1 MGVYSGN
8 RTLLGESM
16 GVDNIGHVLDF
27 VIECERNE
35 LKLFDA
41 VIGCDMIQAYTEAG
55 LTTLSE
61 ADNDDAQEQS
71 KKSLGQKI
79 KELFKKA
86 IATVQRFVRTFIAKV
101 SNFFSNDAKLIKEY
115 KSNFGANAVG
125 YELPFD
131 WKPINYNKVQEA
143 VGVFGSGVLSKEFE
157 KRCNFIGSSREN
169 LDSDKLTKIIEDYK
183 KENKELDPYKTI
195 EETFWEKEE
204 KSNYVLTN
212 RDVAGIGAIMAG
224 STSLINSVKRAGNF
238 EIKELKSAQNS
249 IKIVK
254 STVDNDSGLAILN
267 AQYKLANIFI
277 KQSQKILNAIIG
289 GLTRILAQCRRAY
302 VSAGKNAT
310 EKKATTEATVLYDNL
325 LAEASDIY
333 VMQALDMTV

>member
-16 GVDNIGHVLDF
+16 EVDNTGHVLDF

-125 YELPFD
+125 YKLPFD
-131 WKPINYNKVQEA
+131 WKPINYNEVQEA
-143 VGVFGSGVLSKEFE
+143 VGVFGSGVLSKKFE
-157 KRCNFIGSSREN
+157 IRCNFIGSSREN

-183 KENKELDPYKTI
+183 KEIKELDPYKKI

-204 KSNYVLTN
+204 KSNHVLTN
-212 RDVAGIGAIMAG
+212 KDVAGIGAIMAG

-249 IKIVK
+249 IKISK

-277 KQSQKILNAIIG
+277 KQAQKTLNAVIG
-289 GLTRILAQCRRAY
+289 GLTRILAQCRKAY